1 MLLVYLVALLA
12 LVLYSGTTI
21 YCGRARMKCGIPAP
35 AVTGHPDF
43 ERAHRIQ
50 QNTLEQLVPFLP
62 SLFLFAELVS
72 PVGATILGATWL
84 AGRLMYAIGYA
95 QAPEKR
101 GAGFVIGIVASQILI
116 IGSIGGLVVKFV
128 QG

>member
-1 MLLVYLVALLA
+1 
-12 LVLYSGTTI
+12 
-21 YCGRARMKCGIPAP
+21 MKCGIPAP